1 MQENIKGST
10 MVLSRFESAPLAS
23 YSRFVQIAPAAG
35 LVSID
40 VAFSPNCG
48 CVRWPG
54 LTSAGHGCSLAP
66 IEGPYLRITRPAA
79 VEHAPDGARAAQ
91 GRIQGH

>member
-1 MQENIKGST
+1 
-10 MVLSRFESAPLAS
+10 MVLWRFESAPLVS

-35 LVSID
+35 LVSTD
-40 VAFSPNCG
+40 VVLTPNGG

-54 LTSAGHGCSLAP
+54 LTSADHGCSLAP
-66 IEGPYLRITRPAA
+66 IEGPEGPYPRITRPAA
-79 VEHAPDGARAAQ
+79 VEHAPGGARAAQ

>member
-1 MQENIKGST
+1 
-10 MVLSRFESAPLAS
+10 MVLSRFESAPLVS
-23 YSRFVQIAPAAG
+23 YSRFVQIAHAAG
-35 LVSID
+35 LVSTD
-40 VAFSPNCG
+40 VVLSPNCG

-66 IEGPYLRITRPAA
+66 TEGPPPCPRITRPAA
-79 VEHAPDGARAAQ
+79 VEHAPGRARAAQ